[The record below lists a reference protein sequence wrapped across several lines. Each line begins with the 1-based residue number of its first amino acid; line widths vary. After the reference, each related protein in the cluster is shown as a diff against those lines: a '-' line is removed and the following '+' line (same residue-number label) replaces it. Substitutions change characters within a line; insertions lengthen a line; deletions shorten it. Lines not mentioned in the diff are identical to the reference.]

1 MIAVRIPKEIRAYKE
16 KLVAGLTLRQLLWTV
31 IGFIICVPTYLYGI
45 KYIHEEIL
53 SWIVLIIASLCG
65 GIGFISYHGMPLEKY
80 FMAIGKQLIY
90 PAHRKYIT
98 QDCFRVWQDAAV
110 KEENLKNKN
119 KKKELKQASLERCVL
134 MLEAEE
140 SGEEFGTTEEL
151 NEKLLTVRTPK
162 APDPDKPPKSNKNS
176 KKEKKSKLEIKA
188 NAIKERQKEDPR
200 YVPTKKEFRI
210 LKNWEK
216 RKEKNRI
223 AELNKKK
230 NEIAASNSKMEKRRK
245 VKFAIPKSTQET
257 IPYLAD
263 YEEGLFEVEPNVYSK
278 LYLMDDIN
286 YLVSNNDEQVAIFC
300 KYGEFLNQFSD
311 EVNVGIVL
319 DSRIVSTLEQEN
331 RIFYKLR
338 GDELDPHR
346 QEINRIL
353 KRQLMAG
360 KNNIQLTKYVT
371 VTIRADSPIEA
382 LLRFHKLDNEV
393 LENLRRIGSGGR
405 VLSTEE
411 RLSLLHDKFRKGRE
425 GDFKIDFDF
434 LKEQGLSSKD
444 YIAPSSFDF
453 GKSNYFKIED
463 EYYRCMFL
471 NNLPAS
477 LSDDF
482 LAKLVDVEFPLI
494 TNINIQPVA
503 QDKAL
508 RLVRKQ
514 LTGMEA
520 NIIEAEKK
528 AIRAGYSPDNISHD
542 LKQSYKQA
550 EELLDDLLNKNQ
562 KMFYVT
568 IGLMVNGRTKEE
580 LEDNC
585 KTLMSKA
592 RSATCQL
599 QSFDFQQEDAFK
611 VILPMGTPPSG
622 HISVERALT
631 TESTSIFM
639 PFTSQEL
646 FQEGGFY
653 YGLNQISR
661 NLILCNRTAMKTPSG
676 FILGTS
682 GSGKSF
688 ATKHEILNVLLNSG
702 KVNIIIIDP
711 ENEYGDFARFFGG
724 VVIKVSAD
732 TDNYMNPMDMPED
745 YGVDTEDDVEHMPL
759 QIKKEKAIR
768 KKTDFL
774 MSIIE
779 RMISVA
785 EGETYIT
792 PQQKTFIDRCV
803 KRCYQEY
810 LDNDFDMKY
819 LPTLKE
825 IQDEFDKDVE
835 ISKNDYAKAL
845 AEGTAY
851 YTKGSMDAFAHYT
864 NVEYNNRFVVFNT
877 RDLGGQIKQI
887 ALIVLF
893 DYIWNRLITNKMKGY
908 WTYCYC
914 DEIHVMFET
923 PYAASFLKQLY
934 KRGRKYGL
942 VITGIT
948 QNVEEALKSDM
959 ARSMIGNSDFILM
972 LNQSSED
979 MKILADMLGIS
990 PAQMGYVDKADA
1002 GCGLLFAE
1010 KTIVPFV
1017 NKFPEDSYLY
1027 TLISTRFDE
1036 SMDAQE
1042 FVKKAMVE
1050 KKVYVPPTDEEIE
1063 HAYETRDT

>member
-16 KLVAGLTLRQLLWTV
+16 KLILGFTLRQAIWV
-31 IGFIICVPTYLYGI
+31 FIGFAICVPTYFFGI
-45 KYIHEEIL
+45 EYINEEIL
-53 SWIVLIIASLCG
+53 SWFILLIACMCG
-65 GIGFISYHGMPLEKY
+65 AVGFFSYHGMPMEKV
-80 FMAIGKQLIY
+80 MLAVIKQMVY
-90 PAHRKYIT
+90 PAKRKFVT
-98 QDCFRVWQDAAV
+98 ENCFRTWQDTIDDEE
-110 KEENLKNKN
+110 KEKIKT
-119 KKKELKQASLERCVL
+119 KKINSASFERCVL
-134 MLEAEE
+134 MMEAET
-140 SGEEFGTTEEL
+140 SGEEIGTTQEL
-151 NEKLLTVRTPK
+151 NEKLLTVRT
-162 APDPDKPPKSNKNS
+162 SNSPNSHKNGKN
-176 KKEKKSKLEIKA
+176 KKEKGKKNKQKKKSRLEIKA
-188 NAIKERQKEDPR
+188 DAIKERQKENPR
-200 YVPTKKEFRI
+200 YAPTKGEFKI

-216 RKEKNRI
+216 KKQKIRI
-223 AELNKKK
+223 AELNNKKK
-230 NEIAASNSKMEKRRK
+230 QVAAQNSNMKKRRK
-245 VKFAIPKSTQET
+245 PKTAIPNSVQDT
-257 IPYLAD
+257 IPYIAD
-263 YEEGLFEVEPNVYSK
+263 YDEGLFEVEPNVYSK
-278 LYLMDDIN
+278 LYIMDDIN
-286 YLVSNNDEQVAIFC
+286 YLVSNNEEQVGIFC

-311 EVNVGIVL
+311 EVNVQIIL
-319 DSRIVSTLEQEN
+319 DSRIVSTVEQEN
-331 RIFYKLR
+331 RIFYQLT

-346 QEINRIL
+346 EEMNRIL

-360 KNNIQLTKYVT
+360 KNNIQLTKYIA
-371 VTIRADSPIEA
+371 VTIKEDSPIEA
-382 LLRFHKLDNEV
+382 LLRFHKVDNEV

-411 RLSLLHDKFRKGRE
+411 RLSLLHDKFRRGRE
-425 GDFKIDFDF
+425 GDFGIDFDF
-434 LKEQGLSSKD
+434 LKEQGISSKD

-453 GKSNYFKIED
+453 GKSSYFKIED
-463 EYYRCMFL
+463 EYYKCLFL

-494 TNINIQPVA
+494 TNLNIQSVA

-520 NIIEAEKK
+520 NIIEAEKR
-528 AIRAGYSPDNISHD
+528 AIRAGYSPENISHD

-562 KMFYVT
+562 KLFYLT
-568 IGLMVNGRTKEE
+568 IGLMVNGHTKEE

-585 KTLMSKA
+585 KTLMNKA

-611 VILPMGTPPSG
+611 VIMPMGIPPKG

-676 FILGTS
+676 FILGSS

-688 ATKHEILNVLLNSG
+688 ATKREILNVLLNSD
-702 KVNIIIIDP
+702 KTNVIVIDP

-724 VVIKVSAD
+724 VVIRMSAD
-732 TDNYMNPMDMPED
+732 TDNHMNPMDMPED
-745 YGVDTEDDVEHMPL
+745 YGVDDEDDIEKIPL
-759 QIKKEKAIR
+759 QLKKEKAIR

-779 RMISVA
+779 RMISV
-785 EGETYIT
+785 GSGDTYIT
-792 PQQKTFIDRCV
+792 PQQKTLIDRCV
-803 KRCYQEY
+803 KLCYKEY
-810 LDNDFDMKY
+810 LDNNFNMDY

-825 IQDEFDKDVE
+825 LQDELDRDAGSNE
-835 ISKNDYAKAL
+835 YGKAL

-864 NVEYNNRFVVFNT
+864 NVEYNNRFVVFNI

-887 ALIVLF
+887 ALIVIF
-893 DYIWNRLITNKMKGY
+893 DFIWNRLITNKIKGIR
-908 WTYCYC
+908 TYCYC

-923 PYAASFLKQLY
+923 PYAAAFLKQLY

-948 QNVEEALKSDM
+948 QNVEELLKSDM
-959 ARSMIGNSDFILM
+959 AKSMIGNSDFVLM

-979 MKILADMLGIS
+979 LKILAGMLNIS

-1010 KTIVPFV
+1010 KTIVPFID
-1017 NKFPEDSYLY
+1017 KFPEDSYLY

-1042 FVKKAMVE
+1042 FVKAAM
-1050 KKVYVPPTDEEIE
+1050 KKQIYVPPTDEEIQR
-1063 HAYETRDT
+1063 AYNNNV

>member
-16 KLVAGLTLRQLLWTV
+16 KLILGFTLRQALWV
-31 IGFIICVPTYLYGI
+31 IIGFVICVPTYFFGV
-45 KYIHEEIL
+45 KYINEELL
-53 SWIVLIIASLCG
+53 SWFILLIACLCG
-65 GIGFISYHGMPLEKY
+65 GIGFFTYHGMAMEKVIL
-80 FMAIGKQLIY
+80 AVIKQMIY
-90 PAHRKYIT
+90 PAKRKFAT
-98 QDCFRVWQDAAV
+98 QNCFRTWQDMISKEDAV
-110 KEENLKNKN
+110 KI
-119 KKKELKQASLERCVL
+119 KEKDIINASLERCVL
-134 MLEAEE
+134 MMEAEA
-140 SGEEFGTTEEL
+140 SGEEVGTTQEL
-151 NEKLLTVRTPK
+151 NEKLLTVRTSSSPNSPK
-162 APDPDKPPKSNKNS
+162 N
-176 KKEKKSKLEIKA
+176 KKSKKSKEDKEEKNKKSRLEIKA
-188 NAIKERQKEDPR
+188 EAIKEKQKANPK
-200 YVPTKKEFRI
+200 YAPTKSEFKI
-210 LKNWEK
+210 LRKWEK
-216 RKEKNRI
+216 KKQQIRI
-223 AELNKKK
+223 AEINKKK
-230 NEIAASNSKMEKRRK
+230 KQVASQNTKMKQRRK
-245 VKFAIPKSTQET
+245 PKTAIPRSVQDT
-257 IPYLAD
+257 IPYIAD
-263 YEEGLFEVEPNVYSK
+263 YDEGLFEVEPNVYSK
-278 LYLMDDIN
+278 LYVMDDIN
-286 YLVSNNDEQVAIFC
+286 YLVSNNEEQVGIFC

-311 EVNVGIVL
+311 DVNVQIIL
-319 DSRIVSTLEQEN
+319 DSRIVSTVEQEN
-331 RIFYKLR
+331 RIFYQLT

-346 QEINRIL
+346 EEMNRIL
-353 KRQLMAG
+353 KRQIMAG
-360 KNNIQLTKYVT
+360 KNNIQLTKYIA
-371 VTIRADSPIEA
+371 VTIKEDSPMEA
-382 LLRFHKLDNEV
+382 LLRFHKVDNEV

-411 RLSLLHDKFRKGRE
+411 RLSLLHDKFRRGRE
-425 GDFKIDFDF
+425 GDFGIDFDF
-434 LKEQGLSSKD
+434 LKEQGISSKD

-453 GKSNYFKIED
+453 GKASYFQIEE
-463 EYYRCMFL
+463 EYYRCLFL

-482 LAKLVDVEFPLI
+482 LSKLVDVEFPLI
-494 TNINIQPVA
+494 TNLNIQPVA

-528 AIRAGYSPDNISHD
+528 AIRAGYSPENISHD

-562 KMFYVT
+562 KLFYLT
-568 IGLMVNGRTKEE
+568 IGLMVNGHTKEE
-580 LEDNC
+580 LEENC
-585 KTLMSKA
+585 KTLMGKA

-599 QSFDFQQEDAFK
+599 QSFDYQQEDAFK
-611 VILPMGTPPSG
+611 VIMPMGVPPKG
-622 HISVERALT
+622 HINVERALT

-676 FILGTS
+676 FILGSS

-688 ATKHEILNVLLNSG
+688 ATKREILNVLLNSN
-702 KVNIIIIDP
+702 KTNVIVIDP

-724 VVIKVSAD
+724 TVIKMSAD
-732 TDNYMNPMDMPED
+732 TDNHMNPMDMPED
-745 YGVDTEDDVEHMPL
+745 YGVDDEDDIENMPL
-759 QIKKEKAIR
+759 QLKKEKATR

-779 RMISVA
+779 KMITV
-785 EGETYIT
+785 GENGTTIT
-792 PQQKTFIDRCV
+792 PQQKTLIDRCV
-803 KRCYQEY
+803 KLCYSEY
-810 LDNDFDMKY
+810 LDNDFDLDY

-825 IQDEFDKDVE
+825 LQDELDKDALSNE
-835 ISKNDYAKAL
+835 FGKSL

-864 NVEYNNRFVVFNT
+864 NVEYNNRFVVFNV

-887 ALIVLF
+887 ALIVIF
-893 DYIWNRLITNKMKGY
+893 DFIWNRLITNKVKGIR
-908 WTYCYC
+908 TYCYC

-948 QNVEEALKSDM
+948 QNVEDLLKSDM
-959 ARSMIGNSDFILM
+959 ARSMIGNSDFVLM
-972 LNQSSED
+972 LNQYHD
-979 MKILADMLGIS
+979 DLMVLADMLNIS
-990 PAQMGYVDKADA
+990 PAQTGYVDKADI

-1010 KTIVPFV
+1010 KTIVPFID
-1017 NKFPEDSYLY
+1017 KFPEDSYLY

-1036 SMDAQE
+1036 KMDAQE
-1042 FVKKAMVE
+1042 FVKAAME
-1050 KKVYVPPTDEEIE
+1050 NKVHLPPTDEEIKR
-1063 HAYETRDT
+1063 AYSNSI